1 MNKITYTIYKTKRK
15 TEIMK
20 IILEF
25 SRSVKIVMIDGFLIT
40 LLCDNNS
47 AMMRIRELDMRNKKI

>member
-15 TEIMK
+15 TEIME

-47 AMMRIRELDMRNKKI
+47 TMMRIRELDMRNKKI